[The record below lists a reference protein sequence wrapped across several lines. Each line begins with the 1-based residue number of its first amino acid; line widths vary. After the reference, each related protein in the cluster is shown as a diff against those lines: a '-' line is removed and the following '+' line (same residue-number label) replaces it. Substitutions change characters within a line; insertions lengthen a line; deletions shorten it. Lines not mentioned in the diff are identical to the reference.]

1 MEFDKTMSFEVE
13 REENTKCQEI
23 LKDVYQAL
31 VEKGY
36 NPINQIVGYIL
47 SGDPTYIT
55 SHNDAR
61 NKIRTIE
68 RDELLEKMVK
78 LYRTRKLIMRMLGI
92 DYGEARVGT
101 AITDELNITVQG
113 LETIQRNNS
122 DKIVLKRLDEIFE
135 KYEVDTIVVG
145 MPLNMN
151 GTISERAKITE
162 QFIHKL
168 KCKYNKKKI
177 ETIDERLT
185 TVEAHKTMNFLDVK
199 KTRKRSIVDTI
210 SAVYILETYLNK
222 CKNTMKN

>member
-1 MEFDKTMSFEVE
+1 
-13 REENTKCQEI
+13 
-23 LKDVYQAL
+23 
-31 VEKGY
+31 
-36 NPINQIVGYIL
+36 
-47 SGDPTYIT
+47 
-55 SHNDAR
+55 
-61 NKIRTIE
+61 
-68 RDELLEKMVK
+68 
-78 LYRTRKLIMRMLGI
+78 MRMLGI

-151 GTISERAKITE
+151 GTMSERAKITE

-222 CKNTMKN
+222 IKN